1 MEIYTT
7 DGRYELQYPNLVA
20 KEHGDIFDDYLH
32 HVETGA
38 PLIGAGAVDG
48 FRTIE
53 LAYAA
58 YDALAAG
65 KPIRIARRYV

>member
-1 MEIYTT
+1 MLT
-7 DGRYELQYPNLVA
+7 L
-20 KEHGDIFDDYLH
+20 
-32 HVETGA
+32 A
-38 PLIGAGAVDG
+38 PFTFCTNNVPGPDPVRAMDMAHRCG

>member
-1 MEIYTT
+1 MAMEQNT
-7 DGRYELQYPNLVA
+7 
-20 KEHGDIFDDYLH
+20 
-32 HVETGA
+32 
-38 PLIGAGAVDG
+38 PLIGADAVDG

-65 KPIRIARRYV
+65 KPIRIARRDV